1 MMILSVLFGIII
13 FVAFLAIAALWIYS
27 IYLAASR
34 ENLKHDKL
42 LWLLLILLVTP
53 LGSLIFYFVEDQK
66 REGIIMAIACVA
78 PFVLL
83 PLWAVFS
90 FITEGMM

>member
-13 FVAFLAIAALWIYS
+13 FVAFIAMAAMWIYS

-42 LWLLLILLVTP
+42 LWLILILLVTP
-53 LGSLIFYFVEDQK
+53 IGSIIFYFVEDQK
-66 REGIIMAIACVA
+66 REGVILSIACVA

-83 PLWAVFS
+83 PLWAIFS
-90 FITEGMM
+90 FITESFA